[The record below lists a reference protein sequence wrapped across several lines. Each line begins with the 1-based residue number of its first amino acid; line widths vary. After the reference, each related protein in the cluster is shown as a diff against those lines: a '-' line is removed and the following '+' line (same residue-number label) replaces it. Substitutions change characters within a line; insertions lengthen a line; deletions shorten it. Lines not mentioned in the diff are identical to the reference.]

1 MLRGMCSH
9 RPRPDRSSV
18 LEAYAELVRQ
28 EVDVK
33 PMRIDALE
41 VARSS
46 FEAAIEQG
54 RLLLKMPRN

>member
-1 MLRGMCSH
+1 MCSR
-9 RPRPDRSSV
+9 RPSPDGSSI
-18 LEAYAELVRQ
+18 LEAYAELVHQ

-33 PMRIDALE
+33 PLRIDALE
-41 VARSS
+41 AARSS